1 MFKTTHRTTGFNG
14 ITKIFYDGE
23 LCATATANHKLGTIW
38 ISYNKGPA
46 EKADIEELEYKFY
59 SDTEELS
66 ALMINTLQEAG
77 APTIYK

>member
-23 LCATATANHKLGTIW
+23 LCATATANHKLRTLW
-38 ISYNKGPA
+38 ISYNKGAGEP
-46 EKADIEELEYKFY
+46 ADIEELNYGFY
-59 SDTEELS
+59 DMPELV
-66 ALMINTLQEAG
+66 AEAMINTLQEAG